1 VQLQC
6 LASVELR
13 QIVQEVQNKNEAFNR
28 FAKWIGFGSGGV
40 LTTNNREEQLK
51 LIKYNH
57 LVSNC
62 LIFYTTSVI
71 TRILHELVQ
80 EGYPVT
86 PEAVAALSPY
96 LTWHIDRFGRYE
108 VNAQREPLPVVYD
121 LPFEL
126 PEGALTGE
134 EQTGWSGNGTT
145 L

>member
-1 VQLQC
+1 M
-6 LASVELR
+6 
-13 QIVQEVQNKNEAFNR
+13 
-28 FAKWIGFGSGGV
+28 

-62 LIFYTTSVI
+62 LICYTTSVL

-86 PEAVAALSPY
+86 AEAVAALSPY
-96 LTWHIDRFGRYE
+96 LTWYIDRFGRYE
-108 VNAQREPLPVVYD
+108 VNAQREAPPVVYD

-126 PEGALTGE
+126 PPGALTDE
-134 EQTGWSGNGTT
+134 EQTGWPGNGAT